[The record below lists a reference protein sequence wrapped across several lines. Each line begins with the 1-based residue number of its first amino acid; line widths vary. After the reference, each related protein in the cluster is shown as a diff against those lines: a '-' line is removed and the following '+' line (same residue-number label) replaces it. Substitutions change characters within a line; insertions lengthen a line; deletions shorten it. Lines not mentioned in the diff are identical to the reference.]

1 MRAYWRPL
9 PAWPYPPRT
18 KRKGLFRSSWSRSLE
33 LLGEEVERVDGSDLM
48 IGVVADDSQFRIDG
62 SLKANAILKHPGA
75 EVSFE
80 KDGRRLVFH
89 TDTYDHLHWNLHAV
103 ALGLEALRAVDRHG
117 ISSGSE
123 QYAVFAQLTA
133 GGPDPERGRILV
145 EQEGGLTK
153 ALKRYHPDHGGAE
166 RDFIDV
172 QAYRTVVEA
181 R

>member
-89 TDTYDHLHWNLHAV
+89 TDTYDHLHWLDVVWLCSSHHIAIHVAV
-103 ALGLEALRAVDRHG
+103 NPWAEARRAAGLSLRELEQR
-117 ISSGSE
+117 SGVNRGLLS
-123 QYAVFAQLTA
+123 LL
-133 GGPDPERGRILV
+133 ERGRLIPTPDQAAVILRA
-145 EQEGGLTK
+145 LT
-153 ALKRYHPDHGGAE
+153 ATTDETLR
-166 RDFIDV
+166 
-172 QAYRTVVEA
+172 
-181 R
+181 